1 MEETGEN
8 VLELLQN
15 KENYPVNLRFGLQ
28 KLTSNDKII
37 MASTFHTVFA
47 FACQVRTQA
56 GIYGPGLIGMI
67 RGQVRGPK
75 VSDRNPFLPNLRLMR
90 QKFNQTSRMLS
101 SHLIFKLITEI
112 HGLPDLNWSELNLFG
127 PGPVREFSNFEPSP
141 KFHLS
146 WSVDT

>member
-47 FACQVRTQA
+47 FACQVKTRVHNN
-56 GIYGPGLIGMI
+56 LMMN
-67 RGQVRGPK
+67 VSSNRGP
-75 VSDRNPFLPNLRLMR
+75 
-90 QKFNQTSRMLS
+90 
-101 SHLIFKLITEI
+101 
-112 HGLPDLNWSELNLFG
+112 
-127 PGPVREFSNFEPSP
+127 
-141 KFHLS
+141 
-146 WSVDT
+146 

>member
-47 FACQVRTQA
+47 FACQVGTQSTVVLVLVSVSGTLNDFRFSCHLYHIA
-56 GIYGPGLIGMI
+56 
-67 RGQVRGPK
+67 RGYQWWKPIHLNSFV
-75 VSDRNPFLPNLRLMR
+75 
-90 QKFNQTSRMLS
+90 FNQLPARNSCV
-101 SHLIFKLITEI
+101 KLI
-112 HGLPDLNWSELNLFG
+112 L
-127 PGPVREFSNFEPSP
+127 
-141 KFHLS
+141 K
-146 WSVDT
+146 